1 MTLLNVLR
9 LIAIAL
15 WLGAAIFFSV
25 VVAPAVFGVLRSF
38 DVTNSGEI
46 AGTIVTRTLSVVNI
60 TGAVIGTLVLLTI
73 LVRSSSGTSRMASLI
88 TVICLA
94 VMIAATAIGHWVIAA
109 RMRGLRIAMQVPID
123 QVPLS
128 DARRI
133 AFQTLHG
140 YSVTALGLAMIAAL
154 LSILL
159 LARSLRS

>member
-1 MTLLNVLR
+1 M
-9 LIAIAL
+9 AL

-38 DVTNSGEI
+38 DVTNAGEI

-60 TGAVIGTLVLLTI
+60 TGAVVGVLVLLT
-73 LVRSSSGTSRMASLI
+73 LLMNSGPGNARTKWI
-88 TVICLA
+88 VEIICVV

-109 RMRGLRIAMQVPID
+109 RMRGLRVAMQVPID
-123 QVPLS
+123 RVPLS